1 VIFEQRTVSPVTNDA
16 GKETTTM
23 NAVRRFLTRG
33 SRVTGGST
41 RFNRYYS
48 GVLRSGSG
56 YPTADEARKDL
67 RSYDRTISSHGW
79 PR

>member
-1 VIFEQRTVSPVTNDA
+1 
-16 GKETTTM
+16 M
-23 NAVRRFLTRG
+23 NAVRRFLTR
-33 SRVTGGST
+33 STRSNPAST

-56 YPTADEARKDL
+56 YPTADEARQDL
-67 RSYDRTISSHGW
+67 RSYDRSTSAFGW

>member
-1 VIFEQRTVSPVTNDA
+1 MMLA
-16 GKETTTM
+16 KETTNM
-23 NAVRRFLTRG
+23 NTVRRLLSRNTRNRTG
-33 SRVTGGST
+33 SS
-41 RFNRYYS
+41 RFDRYYS

-67 RSYDRTISSHGW
+67 RNYDQTRSTYGW

>member
-1 VIFEQRTVSPVTNDA
+1 
-16 GKETTTM
+16 M
-23 NAVRRFLTRG
+23 NAFLRFLNRNRAARPNR
-33 SRVTGGST
+33 SR
-41 RFNRYYS
+41 FDRYYS

-67 RSYDRTISSHGW
+67 RTYDRSTSTFGW

>member
-1 VIFEQRTVSPVTNDA
+1 MSTF
-16 GKETTTM
+16 
-23 NAVRRFLTRG
+23 RRFLGLGHRALASQG
-33 SRVTGGST
+33 SL

-48 GVLRSGSG
+48 GVIGTGVG

-67 RSYDRTISSHGW
+67 RNYDQSMSPHGW

>member
-1 VIFEQRTVSPVTNDA
+1 
-16 GKETTTM
+16 M
-23 NAVRRFLTRG
+23 NAVRRFLTRNARGNAG
-33 SRVTGGST
+33 SA

-48 GVLRSGSG
+48 GVLRSGTG

-67 RSYDRTISSHGW
+67 RSYDQSLSSYRW